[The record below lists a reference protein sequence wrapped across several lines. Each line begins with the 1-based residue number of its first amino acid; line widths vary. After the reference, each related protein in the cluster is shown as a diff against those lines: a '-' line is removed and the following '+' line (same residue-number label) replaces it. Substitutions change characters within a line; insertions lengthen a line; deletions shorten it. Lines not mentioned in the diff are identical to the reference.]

1 MPPEMRRIKVI
12 VPVCTDMWNA
22 PVEGLL
28 NAYKEPATQISVENL
43 GTGPESLEFAYDKA
57 FAELPTVQEAEKA
70 EAEGFDG
77 VIIYCFADPGLAAAR
92 EKLSIPVV
100 GLCETSIHLASQLG
114 SRFSILLAGSERM
127 FGNKRIVVFKRLK
140 EYEFEHKCA
149 SIRPLNVPV
158 LDLEAQHEA
167 KVSRLLAEAKAA
179 IEEDG
184 ADTIV
189 LGCGGILHIGEDV
202 SKALNAPVVIP
213 ALAALKTCEL
223 LLQMSLLQSKR
234 CYPMPEQKKRLA

>member
-1 MPPEMRRIKVI
+1 MSPEMRRIKVI

-22 PVEGLL
+22 PVEALL
-28 NAYKEPATQISVENL
+28 DRYKEPATQIDVENL
-43 GTGPESLEFAYDKA
+43 STGPESLEFAYDKA

-70 EAEGFDG
+70 EAEGYDG

-92 EKLSIPVV
+92 ERLSIPVV

-114 SRFSILLAGSERM
+114 SRFSILLAGSEQM
-127 FGNKRIVVFKRLK
+127 FASKRIVVIKRLK

-149 SIRPLNVPV
+149 SIRPLKVPV
-158 LDLEAQHEA
+158 LDLEAQHEV
-167 KVSRLLAEAKAA
+167 KVSHLLAEAKAA

-202 SKALNAPVVIP
+202 SDALNAPVVVP
-213 ALAALKTCEL
+213 ALAALKTCES
-223 LLQMSLLQSKR
+223 LLQMGLLQSKR
-234 CYPMPEQKKRLA
+234 CYPMPEQKKRLP